1 MPCGACDVVET
12 VVLLLT
18 SRVGLMFF
26 KVRIPGGGSEALMP
40 MLSWNKS
47 SFALP
52 RPVGVLH

>member
-1 MPCGACDVVET
+1 
-12 VVLLLT
+12 
-18 SRVGLMFF
+18 MFF

-52 RPVGVLH
+52 RPVGVLLHDELVEVGFHL